1 MYAHLH
7 KLSVDFTVPRQA
19 SSIRPAGPTPS
30 PGREQNGITQGPLH
44 PRRGQPALPLPPPPK
59 APGVAA
65 RRRSAGSGSSPPM
78 IRLPTNSTFPHTCV
92 TPLCKSGTKS
102 RMSPQHDSRPDQL
115 SLHQDADIFRCPHAS
130 RAPTASR
137 CRELRRAEAIRL
149 SRSWRFGCRVRG
161 RGLCRCA
168 ILAFAPWRALLQP
181 RRGMARL
188 RFSAAEGPIA
198 NS

>member
-1 MYAHLH
+1 M
-7 KLSVDFTVPRQA
+7 PRQA

-30 PGREQNGITQGPLH
+30 PGREQNGITQGPPH

-92 TPLCKSGTKS
+92 TPLCKSGRNRVCRRSMTAVPTSYRCIKT
-102 RMSPQHDSRPDQL
+102 L
-115 SLHQDADIFRCPHAS
+115 ISLQCPHAS

-137 CRELRRAEAIRL
+137 CRELRRAEAVRL

-168 ILAFAPWRALLQP
+168 ILAIAPWRALLQP